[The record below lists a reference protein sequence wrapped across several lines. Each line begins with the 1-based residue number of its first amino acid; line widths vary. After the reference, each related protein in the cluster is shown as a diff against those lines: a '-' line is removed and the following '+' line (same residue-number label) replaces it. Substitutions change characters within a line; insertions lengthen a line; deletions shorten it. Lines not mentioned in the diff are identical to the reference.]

1 MRSSAYPF
9 AAIVG
14 QSEMK
19 LALQLAAVD
28 WRLGVL
34 LRGDKG
40 SGKTTAARALA
51 ALLPPPAPFINLPI
65 GTTEDRL
72 LGGLHLERTLQG
84 DPVLKPG
91 LLAEAHGGVLYVDEV
106 NLLPA
111 HLGDS
116 LLDAAASG
124 VHVVEREGLS
134 ASHPAEFILLGSM
147 NPEEGSLRPQ
157 LMDRFAL
164 SVSVHASLNPD
175 ERRMVM
181 ERRMMFERDPSRFAA
196 DWYTDQKLLQDQI
209 ISARAALRSVTCSGE
224 AMEEISSTVCD
235 HGVRSLRA
243 DLAVVR
249 AAIAYA
255 GLRGER
261 HIGRPHIETVLPLVL
276 GHRPRE
282 SRRVPTPPPAASTPP
297 PLSNSDSLE
306 KASGQQDT
314 IAHPGAMQE
323 HVFASLPI
331 EGPAIEAKLNMPSAV
346 GSNASADFCGRGPVI
361 RSRQSDVPVELD
373 LRATL
378 THTWLET
385 GSLRPRVADL
395 HERVRM
401 PQAGIRYLFVIDSS
415 GSHAVQQ
422 RMQLVKGAIHALLTR
437 SFKRGDE
444 VALIVFR
451 GTATQVIMEPT
462 IKLPDAFAALEY
474 LPTGGRTPLAA
485 AIHKAG
491 EYLTPETIL
500 ILVTDGRANVALNG
514 GDPWEEAVAA
524 AREISCAA
532 IVVDTENS
540 AQRLGQCAALAEV
553 LGARY
558 VSLDELG
565 EMETLSMDTSRRKQ
579 GA

>member
-1 MRSSAYPF
+1 MKPAGYPF

-14 QSEMK
+14 QPEMK
-19 LALQLAAVD
+19 LALLLAAVD

-40 SGKTTAARALA
+40 SGKTTTARALA
-51 ALLPPPAPFINLPI
+51 ALLPAPAPFINLPI
-65 GTTEDRL
+65 GTSEDRL
-72 LGGLHLERTLQG
+72 LGGLHLERTLKG

-134 ASHPAEFILLGSM
+134 AIHPTEFILLGSM

-164 SVSVHASLNPD
+164 SVTVLASLD
-175 ERRMVM
+175 SAERRMVM
-181 ERRMMFERDPSRFAA
+181 ERRLSFDRDPAQFAFEWSA
-196 DWYTDQKLLQDQI
+196 PQVALQAQVV
-209 ISARAALRSVTCSGE
+209 SAKAALPGVTCSSDM
-224 AMEEISSTVCD
+224 MEQITSTICKQ
-235 HGVRSLRA
+235 GVRSLRA

-255 GLRGER
+255 ALQEAACVEAF
-261 HIGRPHIETVLPLVL
+261 HVETVLPLVL
-276 GHRPRE
+276 AHRTRDSNHSVPR
-282 SRRVPTPPPAASTPP
+282 PPAPQP
-297 PLSNSDSLE
+297 PLPKPHSSDQSQTKTQDQGQQDANPVQERVFAPSPVEAPAIDKKFGAAKSKGE
-306 KASGQQDT
+306 KASADT
-314 IAHPGAMQE
+314 CE
-323 HVFASLPI
+323 
-331 EGPAIEAKLNMPSAV
+331 
-346 GSNASADFCGRGPVI
+346 CGPVV
-361 RSRQSDVPVELD
+361 RSRQTDRPVELD

-378 THTWLET
+378 SHSLRET
-385 GSLRPRVADL
+385 GSLQPRVVDL
-395 HERVRM
+395 HERIRKPV
-401 PQAGIRYLFVIDSS
+401 AGTRYLFVIDSS
-415 GSHAVQQ
+415 GSHAAQQ
-422 RMQLVKGAIHALLTR
+422 RMRTVKGAVTAMLTR

-451 GTATQVIMEPT
+451 GTAAQVLLEPTQV
-462 IKLPDAFAALEY
+462 LPDAFTTLEY

-485 AIHKAG
+485 ALQQASK
-491 EYLTPETIL
+491 YLTPETLL
-500 ILVTDGRANVALNG
+500 ILLTDGRANVSSIAE
-514 GDPWEEAVAA
+514 DPWQEALDT
-524 AREISCAA
+524 ARRMSCSA
-532 IVVDTENS
+532 IVVDTES
-540 AQRLGQCAALAEV
+540 AAQRLGQCAQLAEA

-558 VSLDELG
+558 VFLDELG
-565 EMETLSMDTSRRKQ
+565 EIDSLSVETQRQRQ